1 MELENNLLLVSAIAV
16 TLKQM
21 SEGTPL
27 TVVVLGLP
35 RATAPSSTTHLPPAP
50 PPAQPPP
57 QPCCSLPALLAHS
70 VFKAHLPALKG
81 RDFRSV
87 SKLSSMRRFRDPGRP
102 QICPQNSQLKLVTQ
116 SPNPGPDPS
125 LSSSCL
131 GAGGP
136 RRVEK
141 QQSPAQ
147 GVCRDWTMG
156 PSETIP
162 DSSVHPS
169 LVPSLLESETWK
181 KQSQQRLC
189 PALWTV
195 TRLSRRKQHDRR
207 SNKGADSSKAEPP

>member
-35 RATAPSSTTHLPPAP
+35 RATAPSSTPTLPPAP

-70 VFKAHLPALKG
+70 VFKIHLPALKG

-162 DSSVHPS
+162 VSSVRPS

-181 KQSQQRLC
+181 KQSPQTLPCPLDSHPVIKKETARSEQQQE
-189 PALWTV
+189 
-195 TRLSRRKQHDRR
+195 SGFK
-207 SNKGADSSKAEPP
+207 